1 MFRVAFAC
9 LAACLLAA
17 PAAPAAAGSRQALE
31 TLSGTYASAAPEPW
45 GPGAWGTR
53 SFAFEGG
60 RWSLTFTLALDPRM
74 EAKVF
79 SFRTFG
85 PYRVLAPVAGA
96 THAADF
102 GEERKFVT
110 LHAAD
115 PALVAAFGLGGCGL
129 VPGVEKDISE
139 AGCARWKPVATCGT
153 DHDLLAMDG
162 QGRLFFGE
170 RPRDNDMCTPDR
182 RPAALF
188 PHPLLRATAQ

>member
-1 MFRVAFAC
+1 MIRTAFIC

-17 PAAPAAAGSRQALE
+17 PAAAGSRAALE
-31 TLSGTYASAAPEPW
+31 GLSGTYASAAPEPW

-53 SFAFEGG
+53 SFTFEGG
-60 RWSLTFTLALDPRM
+60 RWGLTFTLALDPRM

-79 SFRTFG
+79 SFRTLG
-85 PYRVLAPVAGA
+85 PYRVLEPVAGGA
-96 THAADF
+96 HAADF

-110 LHAAD
+110 LHTPD
-115 PALVAAFGLGGCGL
+115 PRLVQAFGLAGCGL

-162 QGRLFFGE
+162 QGRLFFGV
-170 RPRDNDMCTPDR
+170 RPQDNDMCTPDR

-188 PHPLLRATAQ
+188 PHPLLRAAAR